1 MKAFVSRY
9 ATAIIAIGF
18 IISLGLTLKTFHDA
32 MQWFSL
38 LQPAGL
44 PEIQAKT
51 IRLEQRGNVTSIRY
65 EYQVLNPQGVL
76 IDYTGVLDI
85 QDVSLEIGS
94 MKQKFQ
100 DRIPIEYLPDAP
112 IYSIVSKS
120 QWPQIYQQQ
129 LENSIMAKWW
139 NALLAP
145 LLFALISLVCLIL
158 FIRQIRKYMQ
168 QLTKA

>member
-1 MKAFVSRY
+1 MKAFLSRY
-9 ATAIIAIGF
+9 ATAIIATGF
-18 IISLGLTLKTFHDA
+18 IISLGLTLKTFQDA
-32 MQWFSL
+32 TRWFAL
-38 LQPAGL
+38 LQPSGL
-44 PEIQAKT
+44 PELQAKT
-51 IRLEQRGNVTSIRY
+51 IGLEQNGNVAVIRY
-65 EYQVLNPQGVL
+65 QYQVLNPQDAL

-85 QDVSLEIGS
+85 QDVNLEIGS

-100 DRIPIEYLPDAP
+100 DHIPIEYLPDAP
-112 IYSIVSKS
+112 TYSIVSKS

-168 QLTKA
+168 E